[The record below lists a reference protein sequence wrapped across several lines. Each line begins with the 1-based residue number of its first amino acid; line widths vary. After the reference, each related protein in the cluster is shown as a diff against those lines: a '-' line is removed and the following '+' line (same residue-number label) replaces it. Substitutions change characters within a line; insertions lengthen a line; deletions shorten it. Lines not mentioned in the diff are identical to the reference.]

1 MYSWGVD
8 VSCEKP
14 TSWLAG
20 LGSSGSPPV
29 QVGVEGMTYTLCF
42 IDEETPSCQDKM
54 AFAVSEE
61 IA

>member
-8 VSCEKP
+8 VSCENAAP
-14 TSWLAG
+14 WLVGLGLMRLAPVLAG
-20 LGSSGSPPV
+20 V
-29 QVGVEGMTYTLCF
+29 NGMTYTLRF
-42 IDEETPSCQDKM
+42 VDEETPSCQDKM